1 MVIASLMACGQDKA
15 NAPSAGAVGGPP
27 KAMPVTVMAVEPENI
42 PLTLDAAGRA
52 EGSKQVEIRARVSG
66 VIEKILF
73 NEGERVALGTPMYQ
87 LERAPFEI
95 SLAQARS
102 AADQAR
108 ARVDQ
113 ARRQRERLR
122 QLNQQSLIS
131 KREYDDALVAERTA
145 EAAFAVEQSRVAAA
159 ELNLSYTLIAAPIAG
174 ITGRSARSQGS
185 LVNAGATEPLTTIVA
200 TDPIWV
206 RFALDD
212 EQMRSIGN
220 ADKARVR
227 LLSRSGD
234 SLIDG
239 GQLNF
244 TGSSVDAQLGTVAMR
259 ASFANPALTVLPGQ
273 FVQLRIEAGERQ
285 AYRLPKVAVS
295 QTADGTVVWVVGE
308 QDKAQPRPVGAAEW
322 QGADW
327 IIETGLKPGDRV
339 IVDNLMKLRPGV
351 GVAPKATSSKQTPAG

>member
-1 MVIASLMACGQDKA
+1 MTIVQRDNHAIHQSADRGCRRGVAGWARIRAALRMPGRLCIGVVIASLVACGQDKA

-73 NEGERVALGTPMYQ
+73 NEGERVALGAPMYQ
-87 LERAPFEI
+87 LERASFEI

-159 ELNLSYTLIAAPIAG
+159 ELESVLYLDRCTH
-174 ITGRSARSQGS
+174 RRYHGS
-185 LVNAGATEPLTTIVA
+185 FGTV
-200 TDPIWV
+200 
-206 RFALDD
+206 
-212 EQMRSIGN
+212 
-220 ADKARVR
+220 
-227 LLSRSGD
+227 
-234 SLIDG
+234 G
-239 GQLNF
+239 GQ
-244 TGSSVDAQLGTVAMR
+244 
-259 ASFANPALTVLPGQ
+259 P
-273 FVQLRIEAGERQ
+273 GER
-285 AYRLPKVAVS
+285 RRDRTPH
-295 QTADGTVVWVVGE
+295 DHRGH
-308 QDKAQPRPVGAAEW
+308 RPDLGA
-322 QGADW
+322 
-327 IIETGLKPGDRV
+327 IC
-339 IVDNLMKLRPGV
+339 
-351 GVAPKATSSKQTPAG
+351 AG

>member
-1 MVIASLMACGQDKA
+1 M
-15 NAPSAGAVGGPP
+15 
-27 KAMPVTVMAVEPENI
+27 
-42 PLTLDAAGRA
+42 
-52 EGSKQVEIRARVSG
+52 
-66 VIEKILF
+66 
-73 NEGERVALGTPMYQ
+73 
-87 LERAPFEI
+87 
-95 SLAQARS
+95 
-102 AADQAR
+102 
-108 ARVDQ
+108 
-113 ARRQRERLR
+113 
-122 QLNQQSLIS
+122 
-131 KREYDDALVAERTA
+131 
-145 EAAFAVEQSRVAAA
+145 
-159 ELNLSYTLIAAPIAG
+159 
-174 ITGRSARSQGS
+174 
-185 LVNAGATEPLTTIVA
+185 A

-212 EQMRSIGN
+212 EQMRSIGD

-227 LLSRSGD
+227 LMSRSGD

-308 QDKAQPRPVGAAEW
+308 QDKAQPRPVRAAEW

-327 IIETGLKPGDRV
+327 IIETGLKPGERV

-351 GVAPKATSSKQTPAG
+351 GVAPKATSSTQTPAG